1 MRTYEEIFD
10 EQKTRY
16 CKTFNITNLKK
27 ASKEIPLYLSER
39 AHMEADLYKETE
51 ENISYEKQVQKKI
64 RDLLPKLADV
74 MTQSCREEQKEL
86 ITFLEK
92 CPEVI
97 AAADSCF
104 READAVRRESHNMG
118 NMFAYQVTKFLSPLE
133 QDKQH
138 KMEIVL
144 SQSNSVAASA
154 IIKKSSTVSYELE
167 MVNLSCGEERT
178 YMNHALY
185 CAIGNCVTKIVK
197 ASKTNM
203 TVSYQVAPLFFTVD
217 ASWNSDDLS
226 FENNIKRASGDE
238 RNALPRLIVPEI
250 KILFDFAESGI
261 PTQKVETAGS
271 LTEDDFAQKM
281 LEGKNT
287 DVIAEWMA
295 DKIDALLMELPMEA
309 HNKFKELHFEYTVL
323 ERKVQ
328 LEVDLADEKV
338 EENFAFEENHM
349 SFLNGEVMC
358 RGLAKALMTLVQ
370 LKLNNRHEF
379 ADIKY
384 VQIGNKYKVTYQEM
398 NMEYTG
404 VSEWF

>member
-1 MRTYEEIFD
+1 MRPYEEIFE

-51 ENISYEKQVQKKI
+51 AAISYEKQVQKKI
-64 RDLLPKLADV
+64 RDLLPKLADA

-86 ITFLEK
+86 IAFLEK

-118 NMFAYQVTKFLSPLE
+118 NMFTYQVTKFLSPLE

-138 KMEIVL
+138 KMEVPL
-144 SQSNSVAASA
+144 SESNYDAAYEIA
-154 IIKKSSTVSYELE
+154 KKSSTVPYSMYGAYISY
-167 MVNLSCGEERT
+167 SK
-178 YMNHALY
+178 Y

-203 TVSYQVAPLFFTVD
+203 TVSYQVAPLFFSVD
-217 ASWNSDDLS
+217 AGWNSDDLS
-226 FENNIKRASGDE
+226 FENNIKMASGDE
-238 RNALPRLIVPEI
+238 SNALPRLIVPEI

-271 LTEDDFAQKM
+271 FSEDDFAQKM

-295 DKIDALLMELPMEA
+295 DKIDALLVELPMEA

-328 LEVDLADEKV
+328 LEVDLTDGKV